1 MNAEEHSEAIER
13 SLELLKRVVK
23 SLGPTRQELER
34 QIGMSSGWASKV
46 LNGEI
51 ELRVRHVL
59 AVLDI
64 CGVEPW
70 RFFAAAFPQ
79 PGTEE
84 RAVSS
89 LFQSRYLSESRRSG
103 PAGFASELSQA
114 LRRVVDLLE
123 SGADINAALQRRADE
138 KPEAAEPEEEDSR
151 LPAVQTS

>member
-1 MNAEEHSEAIER
+1 MKSEEHSEEIQRA
-13 SLELLKRVVK
+13 LELLKRVVK
-23 SLGPTRQELER
+23 SLGPTRQQLER

-59 AVLDI
+59 TVLEV

-79 PGTEE
+79 PGSEE
-84 RAVSS
+84 RAAST
-89 LFQSRYLSESRRSG
+89 LFQARGVGDGRRSG
-103 PAGFASELSQA
+103 PPDFASELSQA

-123 SGADINAALQRRADE
+123 SGADINAALQRRGEE
-138 KPEAAEPEEEDSR
+138 KGEEAAEEPLALS
-151 LPAVQTS
+151 AAAQGV